1 MLDTLI
7 RDTLID
13 LATKRYGRV
22 TMVLSELAK
31 PGVWKDKL
39 MIASEKLYDDDY
51 KYIYLKA
58 VVEVL
63 SELDEEWGRYARE
76 VYLVE
81 QRLQKVFSSCSKKYP
96 STSDAELM
104 ENLTVLANLSP
115 VDYEGDDIAETCFR
129 ICKAVMHAYML
140 ETNYSGRL
148 DNIRIDL
155 CQKSQYVIDRDSSEE
170 RLLSEIN
177 KLKFY
182 AGENIFDDWK
192 RYCKLAQAWYLYYD
206 KYGKNKSGESMM
218 KSVLLQAFT
227 RQKADSYIECLCPSS
242 SGRSSRESVFEKYN
256 PNYLFDKV
264 VTNLGDDNIDV
275 CETNLYLLGI
285 ASEIKKSYLRRKVM
299 KALQASLSDNVSEYK
314 DAVKVALQAYVSQ
327 LRADKLDVSR
337 LVNTFPPT
345 IEQLIK

>member
-1 MLDTLI
+1 
-7 RDTLID
+7 
-13 LATKRYGRV
+13 
-22 TMVLSELAK
+22 MVLSELAK

-76 VYLVE
+76 VYLVD

-115 VDYEGDDIAETCFR
+115 VDYEGDDIVEACFR
-129 ICKAVMHAYML
+129 ICKAVVHAYML

-155 CQKSQYVIDRDSSEE
+155 CQKSQYVIDRDSSED

-206 KYGKNKSGESMM
+206 KSGESMM
-218 KSVLLQAFT
+218 KSVLLQTFT

-327 LRADKLDVSR
+327 LRADKLD
-337 LVNTFPPT
+337 TFPPA
-345 IEQLIK
+345 IEQLTK

>member
-1 MLDTLI
+1 MLCFTI
-7 RDTLID
+7 RDKLTRRIVKFTCSESDILYTL
-13 LATKRYGRV
+13 LSL

-81 QRLQKVFSSCSKKYP
+81 QRLQKVFSSCSKKYH

-104 ENLTVLANLSP
+104 ENLTVLANSSP
-115 VDYEGDDIAETCFR
+115 VDYEGDDIVEACFR
-129 ICKAVMHAYML
+129 ICKAAVHAYML

-177 KLKFY
+177 KLRFY

-218 KSVLLQAFT
+218 KSVLL
-227 RQKADSYIECLCPSS
+227 
-242 SGRSSRESVFEKYN
+242 
-256 PNYLFDKV
+256 
-264 VTNLGDDNIDV
+264 
-275 CETNLYLLGI
+275 
-285 ASEIKKSYLRRKVM
+285 
-299 KALQASLSDNVSEYK
+299 
-314 DAVKVALQAYVSQ
+314 
-327 LRADKLDVSR
+327 
-337 LVNTFPPT
+337 
-345 IEQLIK
+345 

>member
-1 MLDTLI
+1 MLNTFI

-39 MIASEKLYDDDY
+39 MVASERLYDDDY

-63 SELDEEWGRYARE
+63 DELDEEWGRYARE

-81 QRLQKVFSSCSKKYP
+81 QRLRNVYATCSKSYP
-96 STSDAELM
+96 RVSDAELL

-115 VDYEGDDIAETCFR
+115 VDYDGDDIAEACYR
-129 ICKAVMHAYML
+129 ICKAVVHSYML
-140 ETNYSGRL
+140 ELHYGGRL
-148 DNIRIDL
+148 TDMRVEL
-155 CQKSQYVIDRDSSEE
+155 CQKSQYVINTDSSEDH
-170 RLLSEIN
+170 LLSEIN

-182 AGENIFDDWK
+182 VGDNIFDDWE

-206 KYGKNKSGESMM
+206 KYGKNKSGESMT

-227 RQKADSYIECLCPSS
+227 KQKVDSVVGCLCPSS
-242 SGRSSRESVFEKYN
+242 PGRSHRGSA
-256 PNYLFDKV
+256 FDKV
-264 VTNLGDDNIDV
+264 VTNLEDDNIDV

-337 LVNTFPPT
+337 LVNTFPPA
-345 IEQLIK
+345 IEQLTK

>member
-1 MLDTLI
+1 
-7 RDTLID
+7 
-13 LATKRYGRV
+13 
-22 TMVLSELAK
+22 
-31 PGVWKDKL
+31 
-39 MIASEKLYDDDY
+39 
-51 KYIYLKA
+51 
-58 VVEVL
+58 
-63 SELDEEWGRYARE
+63 
-76 VYLVE
+76 
-81 QRLQKVFSSCSKKYP
+81 
-96 STSDAELM
+96 M

-115 VDYEGDDIAETCFR
+115 VDYEGDDIVETCFR

-345 IEQLIK
+345 IEQLTK

>member
-1 MLDTLI
+1 MLNTLI

-115 VDYEGDDIAETCFR
+115 VDYEGDDIVEACFR
-129 ICKAVMHAYML
+129 ICKAVVHAYML
-140 ETNYSGRL
+140 ETNYSRRL
-148 DNIRIDL
+148 DNIRVDL
-155 CQKSQYVIDRDSSEE
+155 CQKSQYVINTDSSEDH
-170 RLLSEIN
+170 LLGEIN

-206 KYGKNKSGESMM
+206 KYGKNKSGESMT

-227 RQKADSYIECLCPSS
+227 RQKADSYIECLCPNS
-242 SGRSSRESVFEKYN
+242 SGTSKRESLFEKYN
-256 PNYLFDKV
+256 PNYLFDRI
-264 VTNLGDDNIDV
+264 VTNLEDESINV

-285 ASEIKKSYLRRKVM
+285 APEIKKSYLRRKVM
-299 KALQASLSDNVSEYK
+299 KALQASLSDDVSEYK
-314 DAVKVALQAYVSQ
+314 EAIKVALQAYVSQ
-327 LRADKLDVSR
+327 LRSDKFDVDR
-337 LVNTFPPT
+337 LINIFPPA
-345 IEQLIK
+345 IEQLTK

>member
-1 MLDTLI
+1 MLNTLI

-115 VDYEGDDIAETCFR
+115 VDYEGDCTTSMRKEDIER
-129 ICKAVMHAYML
+129 GLNVV
-140 ETNYSGRL
+140 GRL
-148 DNIRIDL
+148 
-155 CQKSQYVIDRDSSEE
+155 
-170 RLLSEIN
+170 
-177 KLKFY
+177 LKEVEAY
-182 AGENIFDDWK
+182 AGN
-192 RYCKLAQAWYLYYD
+192 
-206 KYGKNKSGESMM
+206 SG
-218 KSVLLQAFT
+218 
-227 RQKADSYIECLCPSS
+227 
-242 SGRSSRESVFEKYN
+242 
-256 PNYLFDKV
+256 
-264 VTNLGDDNIDV
+264 
-275 CETNLYLLGI
+275 
-285 ASEIKKSYLRRKVM
+285 
-299 KALQASLSDNVSEYK
+299 
-314 DAVKVALQAYVSQ
+314 
-327 LRADKLDVSR
+327 
-337 LVNTFPPT
+337 
-345 IEQLIK
+345 

>member
-1 MLDTLI
+1 MLNTLI

-39 MIASEKLYDDDY
+39 MVASERLYDDDY
-51 KYIYLKA
+51 KYIYLIA
-58 VVEVL
+58 VAEVL
-63 SELDEEWGRYARE
+63 DELDEEWGRYARE

-81 QRLQKVFSSCSKKYP
+81 QRLSAVYAACSKGYP
-96 STSDAELM
+96 RASDAELV
-104 ENLTVLANLSP
+104 ENLTILANLSP
-115 VDYEGDDIAETCFR
+115 VDYDGNDIAEACYR
-129 ICKAVMHAYML
+129 ICKAVVHSYML
-140 ETNYSGRL
+140 ELHYGGRL
-148 DNIRIDL
+148 ADMRIDL

-182 AGENIFDDWK
+182 TGENIFDDWK

-206 KYGKNKSGESMM
+206 KYKSGESMT

-227 RQKADSYIECLCPSS
+227 RQKADSYIECLCPSY
-242 SGRSSRESVFEKYN
+242 SGRSSRKSVFEKYN

-314 DAVKVALQAYVSQ
+314 DAIKVALQAYVSQ
-327 LRADKLDVSR
+327 LRADKFDVDR
-337 LVNTFPPT
+337 LVSIFPPA
-345 IEQLIK
+345 IEQLTK